1 MSSVFGS
8 NIKLS
13 IFGESHSAAIGMTLD
28 GIPAGERI
36 DLDELQSFMDRRAP
50 GHDKRSTARH
60 EDDVPE
66 FLSGV
71 RVSED
76 AGQGTDGAGQGT
88 NGAGSDTDGAGSAD
102 GRYGIT
108 TGTPITAIIKN
119 KDTRS
124 QDYEQMKNIP
134 RPGHADYPAHIKY
147 GGNED
152 YRGGGHF
159 SGRLTAPMC
168 IAGGIIL
175 QILKRRGITIKAM
188 ISEIHGVEVTDDDS
202 FDRAMAE
209 IDKAREEGDS
219 VGGVVSCVIE
229 GIPAGVGEP
238 MFGGVENVISQ
249 AVFAIPAVK
258 GIEFGRG
265 FDAARIKG
273 SENNDQFMI
282 VADGSGIRIATETN
296 NHGGILGG
304 LTSGMP
310 VTFRAAFK
318 PTPSIAKPQKSIN
331 YETGEET
338 ELVIKGRHDPCVVV
352 RAVPVVEAAA
362 AIAVYDLLQEA

>member
-1 MSSVFGS
+1 MSSTFGS
-8 NIKLS
+8 KISLS

-28 GIPAGERI
+28 GIPAGECI
-36 DLDELQSFMDRRAP
+36 DFDKLQEFLDRRAP
-50 GHDKRSTARH
+50 GRDSRSTTRH
-60 EDDVPE
+60 EADVPE
-66 FLSGV
+66 FVSGV
-71 RVSED
+71 R
-76 AGQGTDGAGQGT
+76 DGV
-88 NGAGSDTDGAGSAD
+88 
-102 GRYGIT
+102 T
-108 TGTPITAIIKN
+108 TGTPITALIRN
-119 KDTRS
+119 EDTRS
-124 QDYEQMKNIP
+124 QDYDEMKDVP
-134 RPGHADYPAHIKY
+134 RPGHADYPAHVKY

-175 QILKRRGITIKAM
+175 QILKRRGITVNAEIA
-188 ISEIHGVEVTDDDS
+188 EIHGVKITDDES
-202 FDRAMAE
+202 YELAMAE
-209 IDKAREEGDS
+209 IDRARAEGDS
-219 VGGVVSCVIE
+219 VGGIISCTIKNLPV
-229 GIPAGVGEP
+229 GIGEP

-265 FDAARIKG
+265 FDAARIRG
-273 SENNDQFMI
+273 SENNDPFTTD
-282 VADGSGIRIATETN
+282 ADGNVVTEGN

-318 PTPSIAKPQKSIN
+318 PTPSIAKPQKSIH
-331 YETGEET
+331 YSTGEEA
-338 ELVIKGRHDPCVVV
+338 ELSIRGRNDPCVVV

-362 AIAVYDLLQEA
+362 AIAIYDLI

>member
-1 MSSVFGS
+1 MSSEFGK
-8 NIKLS
+8 NIKLE

-28 GIPAGERI
+28 GIPAGEAI
-36 DLDELQSFMDRRAP
+36 DQGELQAFLERRAP
-50 GHDKRSTARH
+50 GRDKRSTQRH

-66 FLSGV
+66 FLSGLK
-71 RVSED
+71 D
-76 AGQGTDGAGQGT
+76 
-88 NGAGSDTDGAGSAD
+88 
-102 GRYGIT
+102 GIT
-108 TGTPITAIIKN
+108 CGTPITAVIRN

-124 QDYEQMKNIP
+124 QDYEEMKNIP
-134 RPGHADYPAHIKY
+134 RPGHADYPAHVKY

-168 IAGGIIL
+168 VAGGIIK
-175 QILKRRGITIKAM
+175 QILERQGITVEAKVA
-188 ISEIHGVEVTDDDS
+188 EIHGVTITDDAS
-202 FDRAMAE
+202 YGEAMAE

-219 VGGVVSCVIE
+219 VGGIVSCEIKGLPV
-229 GIPAGVGEP
+229 GIGDP
-238 MFGGVENVISQ
+238 MFDGVENVIAK
-249 AVFAIPAVK
+249 AVFGIPAVK

-273 SENNDQFMI
+273 SENNDPFD
-282 VADGSGIRIATETN
+282 VDEDGRVLTLTN
-296 NHGGILGG
+296 NHGGVLGG

-318 PTPSIAKPQKSIN
+318 PTPSIAKEQQSID
-331 YETGEET
+331 YRTGERTVLE
-338 ELVIKGRHDPCVVV
+338 IKGRHDPCVVL

-362 AIAVYDLLQEA
+362 AIAVYDMMSGM

>member
-13 IFGESHSAAIGMTLD
+13 IFGELHSAAIGMTLD

-50 GHDKRSTARH
+50 GRDKRSTARH

-71 RVSED
+71 MVSED
-76 AGQGTDGAGQGT
+76 GEQ
-88 NGAGSDTDGAGSAD
+88 DTDGAGSAD
-102 GRYGIT
+102 ERYGIT
-108 TGTPITAIIKN
+108 TGTPITAIIRN
-119 KDTRS
+119 KDPRS

-202 FDRAMAE
+202 YARAMAE

-282 VADGSGIRIATETN
+282 GADGSGTRIATETN